1 MESDSPDNGLNRIA
15 QVVDKANPY
24 RILVVDDE
32 ASNLELLNV
41 QLTRA
46 GYIVDLACGGAEAL
60 DKIAAQS
67 PDLVLLDVVMPKV
80 DGFEVCTFLKNNLAT
95 RFVPVVMITGL
106 EEKQYKIRALE
117 VGADDFLKKP
127 FDFYELLARV
137 RSLLRIKA
145 LHDRLEKQ
153 NVLLH
158 SILSRYMAEDLTS
171 HILHDPE
178 KYLKL
183 GGESRFVTV
192 LFADIRGFTRFSE
205 RYPPTEVVEVLNLI
219 FAELT
224 KVVFEYGGTF
234 DKYLGDAIMAFFGA
248 PISHSDDPLR
258 AVSAAMAMQS
268 VFQDLIGR
276 NVHPGLKDLGLG
288 IGINTGEAIVG
299 NVGSEKVMDYTV
311 IGDVANVA
319 SRLQEMAGK
328 GQVIIGQPTYDCVRE
343 HVIVQEML
351 HQYVE
356 GRDDPIVSYDLKKL
370 LVPSH

>member
-1 MESDSPDNGLNRIA
+1 MSQPVEDSQPSH
-15 QVVDKANPY
+15 
-24 RILVVDDE
+24 ILVVDDE
-32 ASNLELLNV
+32 LPNLELLRA

-46 GYIVDLACGGAEAL
+46 GYVVEMAKSGQEAL
-60 DKIAAQS
+60 ERVEQNI

-80 DGFEVCTFLKNNLAT
+80 DGFEVCSLLKNDVRT
-95 RFVPVVMITGL
+95 RLIPVVMITGL
-106 EEKQYKIRALE
+106 EDKQYKIRALE

-153 NVLLH
+153 NALLH
-158 SILSRYMAEDLTS
+158 NVLTRYMAEDLTN

-183 GGESRFVTV
+183 GGESRIVTV

-205 RYPPTEVVEVLNLI
+205 RYTPTHVVDVLNMV

-248 PISHSDDPLR
+248 PVSYEDDSLR
-258 AVSAAMAMQS
+258 AVRAALAMQT
-268 VFQDLIGR
+268 VFDDIVEK
-276 NVHPGLKDLGLG
+276 NVHHGIKDLGLG
-288 IGINTGEAIVG
+288 IGMNTGEAIVG

-311 IGDVANVA
+311 IGDTANVA
-319 SRLQEMAGK
+319 KRLQEIAVK
-328 GQVIIGQPTYDCVRE
+328 GQIIIGETTYHIVKE
-343 HVIVQEML
+343 HVTAEELLQ
-351 HQYVE
+351 QYVE
-356 GRDDPIVSYDLKKL
+356 GRDDPVIYYHLKDL
-370 LVPSH
+370 VQPAQCA